1 LSDIKL
7 TTRLA
12 WTHIKGNRA
21 RTVWTLIGVVAAAM
35 MITAVFGFAESAR
48 IGIYNQTVR
57 ENGDWHIH
65 LQPFLSRSE
74 AESFAAD
81 EAIGAYMIYEQTNP
95 DKTLWYQLE
104 FRLARASR
112 NIEAQLAEICER
124 QGWDYK
130 AHHHK
135 FNDELLGLEGYGD
148 DRVARQFYGI
158 AAILAAIV
166 IAMSAVVISNAFE
179 VSAGERTRQFGLLK
193 SAGGTRRHIMEI
205 VLKEGLILSAAGIPV
220 GIAAGLGLEAA
231 VLTGANAVITAVSQS
246 AEGSFKFGFTAAPV
260 VLIAAAVFA
269 FAAVLLS
276 AYFPA
281 RKAARIP
288 AIEAIRQTG
297 EVRVRARTLRSS
309 KLINKLFGF
318 EGTLAEKSMKRS
330 KRAYRATVA
339 ALTVSVMLFI
349 ACGEFS
355 YSFLQTLDTGF
366 SDLRITA
373 RATFLSV
380 EEPLPYERL
389 MDLTA
394 RLEEYDAT
402 AVYFQGYSRTEK
414 RYPET
419 VIPEDMMTGEFK
431 KQYARW
437 HAEAEIES
445 VAVEYVV
452 ADSATYN
459 DLISQAG
466 AVPGE
471 AILLNRVRTNYNN
484 ESYEY
489 TPFNFKK
496 TTLTVRD
503 ENGYEKEIS
512 LAGEARDLPE
522 RFLNG
527 FGGLLILVPELD
539 VSPVYWYVDAADP
552 AGFTKYA
559 NELLTEELPDAFVI
573 DTVDVAA
580 HTASQMAIFRFVT
593 VFIYAFVGLLAL
605 IALTSVISVISAN
618 MRSRSREF
626 AVLRSAGMTR
636 GGLRRMLNLE
646 CVIYAAKSFV
656 YGLVTGSAAAVCIYK
671 IFSQTEQFNF
681 VFPWAGAVVSIALVF
696 AVTFVTMRVTSAR
709 RGGESLAETIR
720 AHDGV

>member
-1 LSDIKL
+1 MKL

-12 WTHIKGNRA
+12 WTHIKGNRV
-21 RTVWTLIGVVAAAM
+21 RTVWTLVGVAAAAM

-48 IGIYNQTVR
+48 VGIYNQTVR
-57 ENGDWHIH
+57 ESGDWHI
-65 LQPFLSRSE
+65 QFQWISE
-74 AESFAAD
+74 DVAGAVAAD
-81 EAIGAYMIYEQTNP
+81 EDVTDAKIISGSDASG
-95 DKTLWYQLE
+95 TLWYGVQC
-104 FRLARASR
+104 RLARPTR
-112 NIEAQLAEICER
+112 NYENQFAAIAERHGVEYDLHFCRPNEEI
-124 QGWDYK
+124 
-130 AHHHK
+130 
-135 FNDELLGLEGYGD
+135 LGLEGYGD

-166 IAMSAVVISNAFE
+166 IAMSVVVISNAFK
-179 VSAGERTRQFGLLK
+179 VSAGERVRQFGLLK

-205 VLKEGLILSAAGIPV
+205 VLKEGFILSAAGIPV
-220 GIAAGLGLEAA
+220 GIAAGLGLETAA
-231 VLTGANAVITAVSQS
+231 LTSANAAITAVSQS
-246 AEGSFKFGFTAAPV
+246 VEGSFKFGFTAAPV
-260 VLIAAAVFA
+260 ALTAAAVFS
-269 FAAVLLS
+269 FAAVVLS

-281 RKAARIP
+281 RKAAKIP
-288 AIEAIRQTG
+288 AIEAVRQTG
-297 EVRVRARTLRSS
+297 EVRIRARTLRSS

-330 KRAYRATVA
+330 KRAYRATVV

-366 SDLRITA
+366 SDLEITA
-373 RATFLSV
+373 RATFLSSD
-380 EEPLPYERL
+380 EPLPYERL
-389 MDLTA
+389 MTLTA
-394 RLEEYDAT
+394 RLEEYDA
-402 AVYFQGYSRTEK
+402 AVYFQGYSRIEK
-414 RYPET
+414 RDPET

-437 HAEAEIES
+437 HAEPEIES

-471 AILLNRVRTNYNN
+471 AILLNRARTNYNN

-489 TPFNFKK
+489 TPFNFKQ

-503 ENGYEKEIS
+503 ENGYEKEIF

-539 VSPVYWYVDAADP
+539 ASPVYWYIDAADS

-605 IALTSVISVISAN
+605 IALTSVVSVISAN

-636 GGLRRMLNLE
+636 GGLRRMLDLE
-646 CVIYAAKSFV
+646 CVIYAAKSFA
-656 YGLVTGSAAAVCIYK
+656 YGLVAGSAAAVCIYK
-671 IFSQTEQFNF
+671 IFSRAEQFDF

-709 RGGESLAETIR
+709 RGGESLVETIR